1 MSPVIEYPTLM
12 AGRDIKTNALYFT
25 HDAGMRDDPRIK
37 ALRRQFGH
45 EGYAVWNYLLEVL
58 TDAHRFEIPWLDL
71 DIELIAGDFD
81 VDPDKL
87 RQIVGYCEK
96 IQLLSV
102 VDGKLFSQKHKDR
115 FDKMMSKRTQ
125 ERERIASRRA
135 SNTVESVPQQNTPT
149 PNSAHCCANNTEE
162 YELLAQQ
169 FDRVEYSRVEE
180 SRVDESREE
189 KNISKKESVSVSAS
203 DGAAAAERETF
214 FRILECF
221 YFRALPDPWREVD
234 RFLDHYKGV
243 GWVNKNGVPIKDKL
257 AVARNW
263 EPQNKPARP
272 PMPKDVL
279 AWLRTIYERTKIT
292 NPNQADALLRVFDVA
307 KNDSEKQLHLSVW
320 VVKDR
325 VVEKEFWRK
334 MIPVIFRAM
343 QEKDPLRDYVISIKQ
358 KKR

>member
-1 MSPVIEYPTLM
+1 MHKINLRSDTRVL
-12 AGRDIKTNALYFT
+12 
-25 HDAGMRDDPRIK
+25 
-37 ALRRQFGH
+37 ALRNEFGI
-45 EGYAVWNYLLEVL
+45 EGFAVWICLLEVL
-58 TDAHRFEIPWLDL
+58 AEASNFEKPWRKL
-71 DIELIAGDFD
+71 DIKLLAGDFR
-81 VDPDKL
+81 VQADKL
-87 RQIVGYCEK
+87 QAIVECCVEVE
-96 IQLLSV
+96 LLSI
-102 VDGKLFSQKHKDR
+102 VDGKLFSPDLTLQ
-115 FDKMMSKRTQ
+115 FEAMISKRTQ
-125 ERERIASRRA
+125 DRERLAEKRA
-135 SNTVESVPQQNTPT
+135 SNRSAGIETPDELTPINTNWRGDNQ
-149 PNSAHCCANNTEE
+149 PNA
-162 YELLAQQ
+162 ELSPRQPATITQS
-169 FDRVEYSRVEE
+169 RVEYNRVEE
-180 SRVDESREE
+180 SREE
-189 KNISKKESVSVSAS
+189 KSISKKESVSVSAS

-221 YFRALPDPWREVD
+221 YFRVLPDPWREVD

-279 AWLRTIYERTKIT
+279 AWLRPIYERTKIT
-292 NPNQADALLRVFDVA
+292 NPNQADALLRVFEVA

-343 QEKDPLRDYVISIKQ
+343 QENDPLRDYVISIKQ